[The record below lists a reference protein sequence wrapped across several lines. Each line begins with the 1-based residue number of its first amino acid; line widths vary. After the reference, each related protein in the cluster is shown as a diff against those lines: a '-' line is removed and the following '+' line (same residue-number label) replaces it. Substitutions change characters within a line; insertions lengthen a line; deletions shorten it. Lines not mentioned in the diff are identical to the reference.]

1 MSPAAEEFRI
11 EYVELPNG
19 RMPAREFVDSLDDKA
34 ASRIDAFI
42 ERLRIYGNRMQG
54 KFVKKLTDDIF
65 ELRVKQ
71 FDRIFR
77 VLFFFQPGMVI
88 VITSGF
94 QKKTQQTPP
103 SEIVR
108 AEKLRKLWLRYRN
121 HYTGSQKERESIL
134 KELGQ

>member
-1 MSPAAEEFRI
+1 MAGEFAI

-34 ASRIDAFI
+34 AARIDAFI
-42 ERLRIYGNRMQG
+42 ERLRIYANRMQG
-54 KFVKKLTDDIF
+54 KFVKKLTDEIF

-77 VLFFFQPGMVI
+77 ILFFYQPGMLI

-94 QKKTQQTPP
+94 QKKTEQTPP
-103 SEIVR
+103 REIAR
-108 AEKLRKLWLRYRN
+108 ADQLRKLWIKYRN
-121 HYTGSQKERESIL
+121 RYPGSQKEREAIL
-134 KELGQ
+134 KELGL

>member
-1 MSPAAEEFRI
+1 MRAEFTI
-11 EYVELPNG
+11 EYVGLPNG
-19 RMPAREFVDSLDDKA
+19 RLPAREFVDSLDDKA
-34 ASRIDAFI
+34 AARIDAFI

-77 VLFFFQPGMVI
+77 VLSFYHPGMRI

-94 QKKTQQTPP
+94 QKKTEQTPP
-103 SEIVR
+103 GEVIT
-108 AEKLRKLWLRYRN
+108 ADQLRKLWMRYRN
-121 HYTGSQKERESIL
+121 RYTGSQKEKEAIL
-134 KELGQ
+134 KELGL

>member
-1 MSPAAEEFRI
+1 MDGEFTI

-19 RMPAREFVDSLDDKA
+19 RMPVRDFVDSLDDKA
-34 ASRIDAFI
+34 AARIDAFI
-42 ERLRIYGNRMQG
+42 ERLRVYGNRMQG

-77 VLFFFQPGMVI
+77 VLFFYQPRMLI

-94 QKKTQQTPP
+94 QKKTQETPP
-103 SEIVR
+103 SEITR
-108 AEKLRKLWLRYRN
+108 AEQLRKLWMKYRN
-121 HYTGSQKERESIL
+121 RYTGSQKEREAIL
-134 KELGQ
+134 KELGL

>member
-1 MSPAAEEFRI
+1 MSGEFTI

-19 RMPAREFVDSLDDKA
+19 RVPAREFVDALDDKA
-34 ASRIDAFI
+34 AARIDAFI

-77 VLFFFQPGMVI
+77 VLFFYQPGMLI

-94 QKKTQQTPP
+94 QKKTEQTPP
-103 SEIVR
+103 GEITR
-108 AEKLRKLWLRYRN
+108 AVQLRKLWMKYRN
-121 HYTGSQKERESIL
+121 CYTGPQKERDAIL
-134 KELGQ
+134 KELGL

>member
-1 MSPAAEEFRI
+1 MSGEFTI

-19 RMPAREFVDSLDDKA
+19 RIPAREFVDSLDDKA
-34 ASRIDAFI
+34 AARIDAFI
-42 ERLRIYGNRMQG
+42 ERLRIYGNQMQG

-77 VLFFFQPGMVI
+77 VLFFYQPGMLI

-94 QKKTQQTPP
+94 QKKTEQTPP
-103 SEIVR
+103 GEITR
-108 AEKLRKLWLRYRN
+108 AGQLRKLWIRYRN
-121 HYTGSQKERESIL
+121 RFTGSQKETEAIL
-134 KELGQ
+134 KEFAP

>member
-1 MSPAAEEFRI
+1 MSGEFTI

-19 RMPAREFVDSLDDKA
+19 RVPAREFVDALDDKA
-34 ASRIDAFI
+34 AARIDAFI

-77 VLFFFQPGMVI
+77 VLFFYQPGMLI

-94 QKKTQQTPP
+94 QKKTEQTPP
-103 SEIVR
+103 GEVTR
-108 AEKLRKLWLRYRN
+108 ADQLRKLWVKYRN
-121 HYTGSQKERESIL
+121 RYTGSQKEKGAIL
-134 KELGQ
+134 KELGL

>member
-1 MSPAAEEFRI
+1 MSGEFTI

-19 RMPAREFVDSLDDKA
+19 RIPAREFVDSLDDKA
-34 ASRIDAFI
+34 AARIDAFI

-54 KFVKKLTDDIF
+54 KFGKKRTDDIF

-77 VLFFFQPGMVI
+77 VLFFYQPGMRI

-94 QKKTQQTPP
+94 QKKTEQTPP
-103 SEIVR
+103 GEVIR
-108 AEKLRKLWLRYRN
+108 ADQLRKRWMRYRN
-121 HYTGSQKERESIL
+121 RYTGSQKEKEAIL
-134 KELGQ
+134 KELGL

>member
-1 MSPAAEEFRI
+1 LSGEFTI

-19 RMPAREFVDSLDDKA
+19 RVPAREFVDALDDKA
-34 ASRIDAFI
+34 AARIDAFI

-77 VLFFFQPGMVI
+77 VLFFYQPGMLI

-94 QKKTQQTPP
+94 QKKTEQTPAG
-103 SEIVR
+103 EITR
-108 AEKLRKLWLRYRN
+108 AVQLRKLWMKYRN
-121 HYTGSQKERESIL
+121 RYTGSQKERDAIL
-134 KELGQ
+134 KELEL

>member
-1 MSPAAEEFRI
+1 MNGEFAI

-34 ASRIDAFI
+34 AARIDAFI
-42 ERLRIYGNRMQG
+42 ERLRVYGNRMQG

-77 VLFFFQPGMVI
+77 VLFFYQPGMLI
-88 VITSGF
+88 GITSGF
-94 QKKTQQTPP
+94 QKKTEQTPP
-103 SEIVR
+103 AEIAR
-108 AEKLRKLWLRYRN
+108 AELLRKLSLKYRN
-121 HYTGSQKERESIL
+121 HYTRSQKERGAIL
-134 KELGQ
+134 KEFAL

>member
-1 MSPAAEEFRI
+1 MSGEFTT

-19 RMPAREFVDSLDDKA
+19 RIPAREFLDTLDDKA
-34 ASRIDAFI
+34 AARIDAFI
-42 ERLRIYGNRMQG
+42 DRLRVYGNRMQG

-77 VLFFFQPGMVI
+77 VLFFYQPGMLI

-94 QKKTQQTPP
+94 QKKTEQAPP
-103 SEIVR
+103 GEITK
-108 AEKLRKLWLRYRN
+108 AEQLRKLWMKYRN
-121 HYTGSQKERESIL
+121 HYVGSQKEREAIL

>member
-1 MSPAAEEFRI
+1 VNGEFTI

-19 RMPAREFVDSLDDKA
+19 RMPAREFVGLLDDKA

-42 ERLRIYGNRMQG
+42 DRLRVYGNRMQG

-77 VLFFFQPGMVI
+77 ILFFYQPGMLI
-88 VITSGF
+88 VIASGF
-94 QKKTQQTPP
+94 QKKTQETPP
-103 SEIVR
+103 SEIAR
-108 AEKLRKLWLRYRN
+108 AAQLRKLWMKYRN
-121 HYTGSQKERESIL
+121 RYTGSQKEREAIL
-134 KELGQ
+134 KELGL